1 MLRGTALGKRLQTW
15 SNAKKR
21 PLIWDGLSDNFFIDP
36 TVNGINGGN
45 ITASDMVLFERYW
58 SQPNGLTSWIAQA
71 RPHLR
76 LYLPSWFTRHAC
88 AENEAKGENV
98 IGVSGD
104 GQCVSYT
111 PDPKP
116 SSWERANDGT
126 CETSTDPVRE
136 LFVLAL
142 FRHVSKSSVKLK
154 RVVDQRVLEFGQVR
168 AKWAT
173 QKACESSSKRDGF
186 VCVQSPTQGRE

>member
-1 MLRGTALGKRLQTW
+1 MVGAADCALSPARSVVSLAGALELRR
-15 SNAKKR
+15 
-21 PLIWDGLSDNFFIDP
+21 
-36 TVNGINGGN
+36 
-45 ITASDMVLFERYW
+45 VLV
-58 SQPNGLTSWIAQA
+58 SS
-71 RPHLR
+71 
-76 LYLPSWFTRHAC
+76 C

-186 VCVQSPTQGRE
+186 VCVQSPTQGREFCSSTAPGLEYGAMCPAVATNLTCVKAKFSNLDACQAQCFVSA